1 MQKVYIFDLDG
12 TLYDRKK
19 LKQRI
24 ILSYLGKG
32 FWRSLILMGSERS
45 ARKEL
50 RLQNTGTMGYSEFFA
65 LVAKKS
71 GESPEYV
78 RDWYNNSYMV
88 HMAQVLEKHYCA
100 RPGIVDKIKALKKE
114 GARVLVL
121 SDYGNIENKLKAL
134 KIDPSLFE
142 FLLDSP
148 SLGGFKPSSCVFLTA
163 CQIVGCEPSEAIMIG
178 DRPEVD
184 GGSVNVGMPYV
195 DITDF

>member
-32 FWRSLILMGSERS
+32 FWRSLVLMGSERS

-134 KIDPSLFE
+134 KIDPALFE
-142 FLLDSP
+142 YLLDSP
-148 SLGGFKPSSCVFLTA
+148 SLGGFKPSASVFLTA
-163 CQIVGCEPSEAIMIG
+163 CQIVGCEPSEAVMIG

-184 GGSVNVGMPYV
+184 GGSVKVGMPYI
-195 DITDF
+195 DITEF

>member
-1 MQKVYIFDLDG
+1 MQKVYISDLDG

-24 ILSYLGKG
+24 IFSYLGKG
-32 FWRSLILMGSERS
+32 FWRSLVLMGSERS

-71 GESPEYV
+71 GQSPEYV

-114 GARVLVL
+114 GFEDRSFPLRVPFGFPVSGRLQTFRISFPDSL
-121 SDYGNIENKLKAL
+121 SDSGLRAFGGRYDRRPSGSGRRQCEGGDAL
-134 KIDPSLFE
+134 Y
-142 FLLDSP
+142 
-148 SLGGFKPSSCVFLTA
+148 
-163 CQIVGCEPSEAIMIG
+163 
-178 DRPEVD
+178 RH
-184 GGSVNVGMPYV
+184 Y
-195 DITDF
+195 